1 MKKKLH
7 HYSNINHNKATT
19 TTHMAN
25 KMEMKTTKKKMTMR
39 VSVME
44 MLAIKVEEKKEDLK
58 NKRKMFQKTKNV

>member
-1 MKKKLH
+1 
-7 HYSNINHNKATT
+7 
-19 TTHMAN
+19 
-25 KMEMKTTKKKMTMR
+25 MKTTKKKMTMR